1 MTHTSPDPKR
11 WVALFLLC
19 AAQFL
24 VILDTSIIGVALPA
38 IQRDLGI
45 TPENLQ
51 WVFNAYV
58 VTFGGLLL
66 LGGRLADLF
75 GQRRMFAVGWVV
87 LTAASL
93 LAGVAQNELTLHL
106 ARALQGV
113 GAALISP
120 AALSLVMGLF
130 RDPAELTRALGFW
143 GASAAAGG
151 SAGVFLGG
159 VITQWLDWRWTF
171 LIYVPVGLLVL
182 ALTTTLLRKGVTR
195 RGSVDWLGAIT
206 VTGAI
211 TLAVLGIV
219 RAEVIGWGANATLWS
234 LGGAGVL
241 LALFLLIQAARKE
254 PLVPLSIFRAPN
266 LSAGNLV
273 IALLAASWIPL
284 WYFLNLYLQ
293 QVLGYNALQGGLALL
308 PMTLAIMLL
317 MVNLTG
323 RLIGAFGIKPNLSLG
338 LALLAVSLLLFARA
352 PENGTFL
359 IDVLPASLI
368 AALGM
373 SLAYIPATIASVSG
387 ARPEEAGL
395 ASGLVNT
402 SYQVG
407 SAIGLAAMVAVAA
420 ANGVQ
425 AGNTNVAQLNA
436 GFHAAFYGAAGVA
449 AAGALITLLAV
460 RQPKAAAGVAV

>member
-1 MTHTSPDPKR
+1 MDHTSPDPRR
-11 WVALFLLC
+11 WAALFLLC

-38 IQRDLGI
+38 IQRSLNI

-75 GQRRMFAVGWVV
+75 GQRRMFAAGWLV
-87 LTAASL
+87 LTGASL
-93 LAGVAQNELTLHL
+93 LAGLAPNEATLHL

-120 AALSLVMGLF
+120 AALSLLMGLF
-130 RDPAELTRALGFW
+130 RDPAELSRALGFW

-182 ALTTTLLRKGVTR
+182 ALTRGLLRPGVTR
-195 RGSVDWLGAIT
+195 RGSIDWLGAVT
-206 VTGAI
+206 VTAAI

-219 RAEVIGWGANATLWS
+219 RAEVVGWGAAATLWS
-234 LGGAGVL
+234 LGGA
-241 LALFLLIQAARKE
+241 
-254 PLVPLSIFRAPN
+254 
-266 LSAGNLV
+266 
-273 IALLAASWIPL
+273 ALLAASWIPL

-338 LALLAVSLLLFARA
+338 LALLAVSLVLFGRA
-352 PENGTFL
+352 PVDGTFVV
-359 IDVLPASLI
+359 DVLPASLL

-420 ANGVQ
+420 ANGVS
-425 AGNTNVAQLNA
+425 AGTTNAAALNA
-436 GFHAAFYGAAGVA
+436 GFHAAFYGAAGIA
-449 AAGALITLLAV
+449 AAGALLTLFAV
-460 RQPKAAAGVAV
+460 RQPRPVASAAD